1 MLVKVTLVKEDK
13 ERKYSL
19 SIDEL
24 CHMLIAWN
32 PLHGTLHVTF

>member
-32 PLHGTLHVTF
+32 THQGTMNVTF